1 MNTGRPGSSSCSEGI
16 SVPSARRTAKRG
28 AVSPMPAPTI
38 ATAGA
43 SVDSAS
49 GATVAGSCCVGGDS
63 MVAVALDVGRTS
75 DGAAAIDGCG
85 ASVGSDVPAEV
96 SCVAATNPALSVAVP
111 VGGDSAGL
119 HANAAEIVTAAIN
132 VNAIRL
138 LVFIGSMGSA
148 NGAGGYPHQ
157 LGNWMSF
164 RRCSFC
170 SSASRLAGM
179 TLGLVC
185 ISWKYG
191 THSSAR
197 PITCR

>member
-1 MNTGRPGSSSCSEGI
+1 MNTGRPGSRSCSEEI
-16 SVPSARRTAKRG
+16 SVPSVRWTAKRG
-28 AVSPMPAPTI
+28 AVSPMPVPTA
-38 ATAGA
+38 ATAAA
-43 SVDSAS
+43 SVDSAAA
-49 GATVAGSCCVGGDS
+49 ATVAASCFGGGDS
-63 MVAVALDVGRTS
+63 MVAVALVAGRTS

-85 ASVGSDVPAEV
+85 ACVGSNALAEV
-96 SCVAATNPALSVAVP
+96 SGVAATNPASSIAGP
-111 VGGDSAGL
+111 VGGDSVGL
-119 HANAAEIVTAAIN
+119 HANVAQIVTATIN
-132 VNAIRL
+132 ISAIRL

-179 TLGLVC
+179 TLGSAC

>member
-1 MNTGRPGSSSCSEGI
+1 MP
-16 SVPSARRTAKRG
+16 VPT
-28 AVSPMPAPTI
+28 T

-43 SVDSAS
+43 SVDSA
-49 GATVAGSCCVGGDS
+49 AAVAASCCGGGDS
-63 MVAVALDVGRTS
+63 MVAVAIDAGRTS

-85 ASVGSDVPAEV
+85 ACVGSNALAEV
-96 SCVAATNPALSVAVP
+96 SGVAATNPASSVAGP
-111 VGGDSAGL
+111 VVGDSVGL
-119 HANAAEIVTAAIN
+119 HANVAQIVTATIN
-132 VNAIRL
+132 ISAIRL

-148 NGAGGYPHQ
+148 NGAGVYPHQ

-179 TLGLVC
+179 TLGLAC

-197 PITCR
+197 PITWRW

>member
-1 MNTGRPGSSSCSEGI
+1 MNTGRPGSSSCSEEI
-16 SVPSARRTAKRG
+16 SVPSVRWTAKRG
-28 AVSPMPAPTI
+28 AVSPMPVPTS

-43 SVDSAS
+43 SVDSA
-49 GATVAGSCCVGGDS
+49 AAVAASCFGGGDS
-63 MVAVALDVGRTS
+63 MVAVALDAGRTS

-85 ASVGSDVPAEV
+85 ASVGSDALAEV
-96 SCVAATNPALSVAVP
+96 SCVAATKLALSVAGP
-111 VGGDSAGL
+111 VGGDSVGL
-119 HANAAEIVTAAIN
+119 HANAAQIVTATIN
-132 VNAIRL
+132 ISAIRL

-179 TLGLVC
+179 TLGSAC

-197 PITCR
+197 PITCRW

>member
-1 MNTGRPGSSSCSEGI
+1 MNTGRPGSSSCSEEI
-16 SVPSARRTAKRG
+16 SVPSVRWTAKRG
-28 AVSPMPAPTI
+28 AVSPMPVPTT

-43 SVDSAS
+43 SVDSA
-49 GATVAGSCCVGGDS
+49 AAVAASCCGGGDS
-63 MVAVALDVGRTS
+63 MVAVALVAGRTS

-85 ASVGSDVPAEV
+85 ACVGSNALAEV
-96 SCVAATNPALSVAVP
+96 SCVAATKPALSVAGP
-111 VGGDSAGL
+111 VGGDSVGL
-119 HANAAEIVTAAIN
+119 HANAAQIVTAAIN
-132 VNAIRL
+132 ISAIRL

-148 NGAGGYPHQ
+148 NGAGVYPHQ

-179 TLGLVC
+179 TLGSAC

>member
-1 MNTGRPGSSSCSEGI
+1 MNTGRPGSSSCSEEI
-16 SVPSARRTAKRG
+16 SVPSVRWTAKRG
-28 AVSPMPAPTI
+28 AVSPMPVPTA

-43 SVDSAS
+43 SVDSA
-49 GATVAGSCCVGGDS
+49 ATVATFCCGGDDS
-63 MVAVALDVGRTS
+63 MVAVALVAGRTS
-75 DGAAAIDGCG
+75 DGADAIDGCG
-85 ASVGSDVPAEV
+85 ACVGSNALAEV
-96 SCVAATNPALSVAVP
+96 SGVAATNPASSVAGP
-111 VGGDSAGL
+111 VVGDSVGL
-119 HANAAEIVTAAIN
+119 HANVAQIVTATIN
-132 VNAIRL
+132 ISAIRL

-164 RRCSFC
+164 LRCSFC

-179 TLGLVC
+179 TLGLAC